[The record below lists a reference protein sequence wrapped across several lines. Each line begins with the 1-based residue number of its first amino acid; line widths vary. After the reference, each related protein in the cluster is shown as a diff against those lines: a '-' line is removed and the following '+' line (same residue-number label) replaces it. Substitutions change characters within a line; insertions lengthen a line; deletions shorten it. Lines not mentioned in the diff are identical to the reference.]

1 VEKNLKL
8 AILLF
13 CLVLVFGGAL
23 ACGLGVAMKQPT
35 PVSEVATVA
44 PLATE
49 ITPTPVPSAISPPLA
64 ETVPSPVADIPS
76 AMLSATNPPSPSPTA
91 PLPPP
96 AQPLRAWS
104 IAASDGAVFVLD
116 ATHTIYQLAPG
127 DLTPLARSS
136 PLFEVGGDAPT
147 YLLAGEI
154 YLFVGSVAVTQTLV
168 LTRSDFSR
176 VDTLNQAGP
185 MALDPGKR
193 LFMVSESAL
202 WAYDLADLG
211 RPPVGV
217 TPLPTLGAPSSL
229 ALDLAVD
236 PPARRLYVRFYDAFG
251 SPPHNREVYRT
262 YDLDTLAKVG
272 EFNRQLGALSRPAV
286 AEHAGLIVT
295 TFYPKSGFFSTSKLT
310 IFDRQGQELK
320 SHTPLDGLPAT
331 DADGDWIY
339 LLRRRGLWV
348 LRGSD
353 LSLQSIQPFTATP
366 PADLVLSP
374 DARILYLFG
383 NGWFTALSTAEV
395 QARGIPPVS
404 PFPVAWTYAES
415 ILAVKP
421 IPAVRLYPSPEMD
434 EDGVAFAQVGLYY
447 DEWVGETHET
457 YRTTDGG
464 RSWRLL
470 PALTYPYSQSF
481 QYLSLSPDF
490 ASDHTLVE
498 QSLEAWLG
506 NPTQAS
512 QLLRSTDGGNTWAE
526 WTSRI
531 AFTSERNGNRE
542 IYTMNQ
548 EGSDLWRLTDN
559 PAADENPAWSPAW
572 TRVAFQSNRN
582 GNWDI
587 FSVKSTCDPRQ
598 PETSGICDLRQLTDN
613 PADDMLP
620 AWSPDGRSIAFVS
633 TRDGNPEIYVM
644 DSDGQNQRR
653 LTFNPTGDWRPA
665 WLPDSQ
671 RLVFT
676 SDRGG
681 NNDIYMLTV
690 PPPGAA
696 PLTSEPEL
704 TPVVTGPADDRDPA
718 VSGDGK
724 LLFLSD
730 RDGTMRA
737 YTLDLRY
744 YKDSLPLYPFAD
756 THQPEAHPCWAG
768 EYAILVAA
776 ERNGISNIYRVS
788 YAGYTPLAPSPYFDR
803 HPACGPVW
811 WVPEASASQ
820 EWLQKHR

>member
-1 VEKNLKL
+1 MSRSSAPLFAAWAIIPFGL
-8 AILLF
+8 A
-13 CLVLVFGGAL
+13 LVFAG
-23 ACGLGVAMKQPT
+23 GVAT
-35 PVSEVATVA
+35 
-44 PLATE
+44 
-49 ITPTPVPSAISPPLA
+49 PPLPADTAPPPGAGMLSA
-64 ETVPSPVADIPS
+64 EPKVSASPSPVPDAS
-76 AMLSATNPPSPSPTA
+76 
-91 PLPPP
+91 LPPP
-96 AQPLRAWS
+96 VQPLRAWS
-104 IAASDGAVFVLD
+104 VAAGDGAVFVWD
-116 ATHTIYQLAPG
+116 ATHNIYQLAPG
-127 DLTPLARSS
+127 DLAPLTRSS
-136 PLFEVGGDAPT
+136 PLFEAADDAPA
-147 YLLAGEI
+147 YLLADEAH
-154 YLFVGSVAVTQTLV
+154 LFVGSAAFTQTLV
-168 LTRSDFSR
+168 LNRSDFSPLA
-176 VDTLNQAGP
+176 TLNRAGP

-193 LFMVSESAL
+193 LFMASESAL
-202 WAYDLADLG
+202 WAYDLAGLG
-211 RPPVGV
+211 QPPVGV
-217 TPLPTLGAPSSL
+217 TLLPTPGLPSSL
-229 ALDLAVD
+229 ALDLAAD
-236 PPARRLYVRFYDAFG
+236 PTARQLYVRFYNAFG

-262 YDLDTLAKVG
+262 YNLDTLAEVG
-272 EFNRQLGALSRPAV
+272 EFNLQLGTLSRPAV
-286 AEHAGLIVT
+286 AGRAGLVVT
-295 TFYPKSGFFSTSKLT
+295 ISYPKSGSFTNSKLSV
-310 IFDRQGQELK
+310 FDRQGQELK
-320 SHTPLDGLPAT
+320 SHRPLDGLPAT

-339 LLRRRGLWV
+339 LLRQRGLWV

-353 LSLQSIQPFTATP
+353 LSLQSTLPFTATP
-366 PADLVLSP
+366 PADLLLSP
-374 DARILYLFG
+374 DARTLYLFG

-395 QARGIPPVS
+395 QSLGFPPVS
-404 PFPVAWTYAES
+404 PFPTAWTYAEQKTYTYEP
-415 ILAVKP
+415 L
-421 IPAVRLYPSPEMD
+421 PAVRLYPSPEMD
-434 EDGVAFAQVGLYY
+434 EDGVAFIQVGLYH
-447 DEWVGETHET
+447 DKWGANETHET

-470 PALTYPYSQSF
+470 LELTYPYSQSV

-498 QSLEAWLG
+498 QSLEAWLELYDH
-506 NPTQAS
+506 TRAS

-587 FSVKSTCDPRQ
+587 FTVKSTCDPRQ
-598 PETSGICDLRQLTDN
+598 PETSDICDLRQLTADK
-613 PADDMLP
+613 ADDMLP

-633 TRDGNPEIYVM
+633 SRDGNPEIYVM

-665 WLPDSQ
+665 WLPDS
-671 RLVFT
+671 RCLVFT

-690 PPPGAA
+690 PPPVTA
-696 PLTSEPEL
+696 PLTSESDL

-718 VSGDGK
+718 VSADGN

-756 THQPEAHPCWAG
+756 THQPEAHPCWVG

-776 ERNGISNIYRVS
+776 ERNGVSNIYRVS
-788 YAGYTPLAPSPYFDR
+788 HISEYQPLASSPHFDG

-811 WVPEASASQ
+811 WVPEAAASRDRLQ
-820 EWLQKHR
+820 EHK

>member
-1 VEKNLKL
+1 MSRSTAPLFAAWVIVPFGL
-8 AILLF
+8 A
-13 CLVLVFGGAL
+13 LVFGG
-23 ACGLGVAMKQPT
+23 GVAT
-35 PVSEVATVA
+35 
-44 PLATE
+44 
-49 ITPTPVPSAISPPLA
+49 PPLPADTVPPPVA
-64 ETVPSPVADIPS
+64 ET
-76 AMLSATNPPSPSPTA
+76 LSAEPKVSASPSPA
-91 PLPPP
+91 PNASLPPP
-96 AQPLRAWS
+96 VQPLRAWS
-104 IAASDGAVFVLD
+104 VAASDGAVFVWD
-116 ATHTIYQLAPG
+116 ATHSIYQLAPG
-127 DLTPLARSS
+127 DLAPLTRSS
-136 PLFEVGGDAPT
+136 PLFAAADDAPA
-147 YLLAGEI
+147 YLLADEAH
-154 YLFVGSVAVTQTLV
+154 LFVGSAAFTQTLV
-168 LTRSDFSR
+168 LNRSDFSP
-176 VDTLNQAGP
+176 VAALNRAGP
-185 MALDPGKR
+185 MALDPGKK
-193 LFMVSESAL
+193 LFMASEFAL

-211 RPPVGV
+211 QPPVGV
-217 TPLPTLGAPSSL
+217 TLLPTPGLPNSL
-229 ALDLAVD
+229 ALDLAAD
-236 PPARRLYVRFYDAFG
+236 PTARQLYVRFYDAFG

-262 YDLDTLAKVG
+262 YNLDTLAKVG
-272 EFNRQLGALSRPAV
+272 ESKSQLGTLSRPAV
-286 AEHAGLIVT
+286 AGRAGLIVT
-295 TFYPKSGFFSTSKLT
+295 TFSPKSGFFSGSKLT

-339 LLRRRGLWV
+339 LLRQRGLWV
-348 LRGSD
+348 LRESD

-366 PADLVLSP
+366 PADLLLSP
-374 DARILYLFG
+374 DARTLYLFG
-383 NGWFTALSTAEV
+383 NGWLTALSTAEV
-395 QARGIPPVS
+395 QSLGFPPVS
-404 PFPVAWTYAES
+404 PFPTAWTYAEQKTYTYEP
-415 ILAVKP
+415 L
-421 IPAVRLYPSPEMD
+421 PAVRLYPSPEMD
-434 EDGVAFAQVGLYY
+434 EDGVAFIQVGLYH
-447 DEWVGETHET
+447 DKWGANETHET

-470 PALTYPYSQSF
+470 LELTYPYSQSV

-498 QSLEAWLG
+498 QSLEAWLELYDH
-506 NPTQAS
+506 TRAS

-587 FSVKSTCDPRQ
+587 FTVKSTCDPRQ
-598 PETSGICDLRQLTDN
+598 PETSDICDLRQLTADK
-613 PADDMLP
+613 ADDMLP

-633 TRDGNPEIYVM
+633 SRDGNPEIYVM

-665 WLPDSQ
+665 WLPDS
-671 RLVFT
+671 RCLVFT

-690 PPPGAA
+690 PPPVTA
-696 PLTSEPEL
+696 PLTSESDL

-718 VSGDGK
+718 VSADGN

-756 THQPEAHPCWAG
+756 THQPEAHPCWVG

-776 ERNGISNIYRVS
+776 ERNGVSNIYRVS
-788 YAGYTPLAPSPYFDR
+788 HISEYQPLASSPHFDG

-811 WVPEASASQ
+811 WVPEAAASRDRLQ
-820 EWLQKHR
+820 EHK